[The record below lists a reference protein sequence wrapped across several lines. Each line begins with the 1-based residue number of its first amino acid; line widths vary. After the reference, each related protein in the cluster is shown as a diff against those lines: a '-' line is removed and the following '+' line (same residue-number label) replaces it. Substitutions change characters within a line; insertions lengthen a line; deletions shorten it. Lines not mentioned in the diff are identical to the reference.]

1 MGTQLIREIV
11 ISVGGH
17 ILQKFSG
24 QYLYN
29 LVERDFTEGKKKLYY
44 EMTGNTADLN
54 DPANATNYRQDHKP
68 NNTYPNAYYNGP
80 LNSTTNLGPE
90 PSIRARKL
98 YIPINAWFT
107 LMSKMAFPLISLQY
121 NYLNI
126 QVIMRPIKELFQIRD
141 VLDGPNNFPYI
152 QPDFN
157 NAYYQFYRFLQPPP
171 DISLNTESYT
181 DKRTLW
187 DADIHM
193 LSTYAFLSKTENRL
207 FAKNTQKY
215 LIKDIYETKFYNVAG
230 TQKLELHSLGMIAN
244 WSFVLQRNDVYRR
257 NEWSNYS
264 NWAYDYLPHDISL
277 AEASGNWVIP
287 GAPCHPSHPYTG
299 IGPGMNWNIS
309 DASWSNTNL
318 YTTPTYNTENEKN
331 ILTTLGILFDG
342 KYRENTMAGGIYNYI
357 DKYVRSSGNGPD
369 GLYFY
374 NFGLQTN
381 PLDFQPT
388 GAVNLSKFSKI
399 ELEINTIPPPLD
411 PSAQFYTV
419 CDQGGDLIGVNK
431 QNWEIY
437 KYNYDFILFEERYNV
452 VTFVGGNAG
461 LMYAR

>member
-1 MGTQLIREIV
+1 MI
-11 ISVGGH
+11 H
-17 ILQKFSG
+17 
-24 QYLYN
+24 
-29 LVERDFTEGKKKLYY
+29 
-44 EMTGNTADLN
+44 
-54 DPANATNYRQDHKP
+54 
-68 NNTYPNAYYNGP
+68 
-80 LNSTTNLGPE
+80 LNS
-90 PSIRARKL
+90 
-98 YIPINAWFT
+98 Y
-107 LMSKMAFPLISLQY
+107 
-121 NYLNI
+121 
-126 QVIMRPIKELFQIRD
+126 
-141 VLDGPNNFPYI
+141 
-152 QPDFN
+152 
-157 NAYYQFYRFLQPPP
+157 
-171 DISLNTESYT
+171 
-181 DKRTLW
+181 
-187 DADIHM
+187 
-193 LSTYAFLSKTENRL
+193 
-207 FAKNTQKY
+207 
-215 LIKDIYETKFYNVAG
+215 
-230 TQKLELHSLGMIAN
+230 
-244 WSFVLQRNDVYRR
+244 
-257 NEWSNYS
+257 
-264 NWAYDYLPHDISL
+264 
-277 AEASGNWVIP
+277 
-287 GAPCHPSHPYTG
+287 GA
-299 IGPGMNWNIS
+299 
-309 DASWSNTNL
+309 
-318 YTTPTYNTENEKN
+318 PTYNTENEKN